1 MAALIVKVGA
11 MNGCPLIWMV
21 VECERLPLDPTMLRN
36 QVVVPLKLSLTFT
49 VALDVPFPLSV
60 RMNGLIPTPN
70 PTGGV
75 EDEMVTFP
83 AKPFRLVRL
92 TVENPM
98 DPAVI
103 VRLEGEALIAKSGV
117 AAGVMLAE
125 IDAGTAD
132 TPPRRRKRDKRKTA
146 VLKEDHGRDLR
157 IARLLSFVVKTY
169 DSLVFYQPRFE
180 SRS

>member
-1 MAALIVKVGA
+1 

-36 QVVVPLKLSLTFT
+36 QVVVPLKLSLTLT

-75 EDEMVTFP
+75 EDASVTFP

-98 DPAVI
+98 EPAVM
-103 VRLEGEALIAKSGV
+103 VRLEGDTLIAKSGV
-117 AAGVMLAE
+117 AAGVALAE
-125 IDAGTAD
+125 MDAGTAD
-132 TPPRRRKRDKRKTA
+132 TPARRRKRDTRMIA
-146 VLKEDHGRDLR
+146 VLKEDHGGDLR
-157 IARLLSFVVKTY
+157 IAPTTKFCG
-169 DSLVFYQPRFE
+169 
-180 SRS
+180 